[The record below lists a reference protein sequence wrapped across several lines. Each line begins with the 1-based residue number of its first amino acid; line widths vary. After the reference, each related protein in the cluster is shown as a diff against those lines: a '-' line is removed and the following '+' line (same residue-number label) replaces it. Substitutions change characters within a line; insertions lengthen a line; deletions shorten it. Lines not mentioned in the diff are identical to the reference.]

1 MRKLLLS
8 LIVLAM
14 TQSIQAQEKP
24 TKESRKRDKD
34 AVEAKVEKKREE
46 IRLKREANLKEW
58 WLWHTMDFSVR
69 PLFNPCWQHWNRGEF
84 LAQPRLESLD
94 HETEGYV
101 EEILAGIPHSDS
113 QLQRKLRRLHLWGW
127 DPILRTPRVF
137 DYEHL
142 AIEDFVEWVPT
153 RIKF

>member
-46 IRLKREANLKEW
+46 IRLKREANLKQRKIRQIE
-58 WLWHTMDFSVR
+58 LEKENQR
-69 PLFNPCWQHWNRGEF
+69 KYEEF
-84 LAQPRLESLD
+84 LNKNR
-94 HETEGYV
+94 
-101 EEILAGIPHSDS
+101 
-113 QLQRKLRRLHLWGW
+113 
-127 DPILRTPRVF
+127 
-137 DYEHL
+137 
-142 AIEDFVEWVPT
+142 
-153 RIKF
+153 